1 MLAHVRSMTTVGLSA
16 VPIDV
21 EVDLSQGLPGLTIV
35 GLPDKAVEESKERV
49 RSAIKN
55 SGRDFPLR
63 RLTVNLAPADLKKA
77 GPNFDLAIAVAILIA
92 DEQIKPVPL
101 DWIFLGEL
109 SLDGTV
115 RPITGV
121 LSAATDAKEHG
132 ITRLFVPSINAAEAQ
147 LVRDIEIVPVASL
160 KELTQQLRQPDTLT
174 ILGHQPPPTDC
185 QRVAR
190 VDFQDV
196 RGQEQ
201 AKRALEIAAAG
212 GHNVLM
218 VGPPGSGKTMLAEA
232 FAGILPPMAY
242 DEMVEVTKIHSVAG
256 ELDHEQSIV
265 AERPFRSPHHT
276 ASHIAVVGGGQWPR
290 PGEISLAHRGVLFLD
305 ELPEFPRSVLEVL
318 RQPLENGCVSIAR
331 AQGSLTFPARF
342 TLVAAQNPCPC
353 GFADDNE
360 RRCICSPTQ
369 VLRYQRKI
377 SGPLLDR
384 IDLHVHVPRVP
395 HDKLTGV
402 DVGESS
408 ETVRGRVLAAR
419 QRQQERFK
427 GRNLIS
433 NSEMSTRDVRQ
444 LVELTEEAK
453 AVSAQAVRQLKLS
466 ARVYLRI
473 LKLARTIAD
482 LAGDEVVGVSAVA
495 EALQYRPA
503 LNETT
508 I

>member
-1 MLAHVRSMTTVGLSA
+1 MLARVRSMSTVGLTA
-16 VPIDV
+16 LPIDV

-35 GLPDKAVEESKERV
+35 GLPDKAVDESKDRV

-55 SGRDFPLR
+55 SGQEFPLR
-63 RLTVNLAPADLKKA
+63 RLTVNLAPADLRKS
-77 GPNFDLAIAVAILIA
+77 GPNFDLAIAIAILIA
-92 DEQIKPVPL
+92 AEQLPPVDL
-101 DWIFLGEL
+101 NWVFLGEL
-109 SLDGTV
+109 SLDGRV

-121 LSAATDAKEHG
+121 LAAATDAKAYG
-132 ITRLFVPSINAAEAQ
+132 ITRLFIPVQNAPEAQ
-147 LVRDIEIVPVASL
+147 LVRDLEIVPVVSL
-160 KELTQQLRQPDTLT
+160 KELVGALKGPEPLMV
-174 ILGHQPPPTDC
+174 LGHQPPRMARAPM
-185 QRVAR
+185 AR

-212 GHNVLM
+212 GHNILM

-232 FAGILPPMAY
+232 FAGILPPLTY

-256 ELDHEQSIV
+256 ALDEHQAIV
-265 AERPFRSPHHT
+265 TERPFRSPHHT

-318 RQPLENGCVSIAR
+318 RQPLENGSVSIAR

-353 GFADDNE
+353 GYANDAE

-395 HDKLTGV
+395 QEKLLSIEL
-402 DVGESS
+402 GESS
-408 ETVRGRVLAAR
+408 AAVRDRVMAAR
-419 QRQQERFK
+419 ERQQSRFAK
-427 GRNLIS
+427 RAIIA

-444 LVELTEEAK
+444 LVKLSEPAAELA
-453 AVSAQAVRQLKLS
+453 AQAIRQLKLS
-466 ARVYLRI
+466 ARVYFRM
-473 LKLARTIAD
+473 LKLAQTIAD
-482 LAGDEVVGVSAVA
+482 LTGEDVVQVPVIA

-503 LNETT
+503 LNETML
-508 I
+508 